1 MPAEPAILVV
11 DDELATRI
19 ALRKVLSGA
28 GYRVIEAS
36 SGAEA
41 LDRMSTQNAPRPS
54 RALAVDPPQCPAVV
68 ETASPPAA
76 RRRHRPARARRQIP
90 AYCSL
95 AQPQALGDRPLRQ
108 LARIPQPQ
116 NFSDL
121 AHRQSLGWHPIPAL

>member
-54 RALAVDPPQCPAVV
+54 RALAVDPPQCRAVGKHPAKAVMGDCQ
-68 ETASPPAA
+68 AA
-76 RRRHRPARARRQIP
+76 AAGVSRYFQCQGSNSYSCDA
-90 AYCSL
+90 
-95 AQPQALGDRPLRQ
+95 G
-108 LARIPQPQ
+108 
-116 NFSDL
+116 
-121 AHRQSLGWHPIPAL
+121 